1 MNVIVLKGN
10 QAARD
15 CIYRYEFHFLNNNCV
30 PVFKSSFK
38 FNVLITTYEI
48 MMKEVDRLAAIE
60 WEAMIV
66 DEAHRLKNTE
76 SKACQSI
83 AQFSKVHHKVLLTGT
98 PLQNNT
104 TEIFGLFSVV
114 DPVRFSNVEEFLAKF
129 GNLTKSEEVESLQQE
144 LQPYMLRRKKE
155 DVEKSLPS
163 KEETVIEVELSTL
176 QRKTYTAILEKNFAA
191 LTAPDAAVPA
201 LRNVMMELRKCC
213 NHPYLIDSV
222 EQNAMLAMDNPSDV
236 TALNYNFVHDSG
248 KMILLHKM
256 LPKLK
261 RDGHRVLIFSQF
273 VRVLDLLER
282 YMQFIG
288 RYQYER
294 IDGSIRGNE
303 RQAAIDRYSIKGSE
317 KFVFLICTKAGGLGI
332 NLTAADTVIIF
343 DSDWNPQNDIQAMAR
358 AHRIGQLRQ
367 VSIYR
372 FITARSYESEMFD
385 RASKKLGLE
394 QAVMTGLNAKQQQ
407 DKRLSKKEIEELL
420 KSGAMQV
427 LTSGEE
433 AFKKW
438 EDMDIDQILETKTRK
453 IVENAVPTAVPG
465 AVKLSFSKAI
475 MKENL
480 EVEEEVALDD
490 VNFWEKLMPEASAAL
505 HEARARAFADEG
517 PRLRKQVERY
527 GAAADADFEDRKK
540 KDINDWTNKEIF
552 KLTSGLESFGFGR
565 WGKLLHDHS
574 SRTEVELSWAALEL
588 IRILAQEQDGV
599 NGQNARDVL
608 KWLLGGFEPIHDH
621 ALSDIG
627 ASYCIQF
634 SLLFLLFWQ
643 HAKVATLLRLFLYPN
658 PAKLSAAKCGT
669 ASRTWLFYATL
680 LPRHAPM
687 QGVTLHPQL
696 SKAYHWTHLNGN
708 R

>member
-1 MNVIVLKGN
+1 
-10 QAARD
+10 
-15 CIYRYEFHFLNNNCV
+15 
-30 PVFKSSFK
+30 
-38 FNVLITTYEI
+38 
-48 MMKEVDRLAAIE
+48 
-60 WEAMIV
+60 
-66 DEAHRLKNTE
+66 
-76 SKACQSI
+76 
-83 AQFSKVHHKVLLTGT
+83 
-98 PLQNNT
+98 
-104 TEIFGLFSVV
+104 
-114 DPVRFSNVEEFLAKF
+114 
-129 GNLTKSEEVESLQQE
+129 
-144 LQPYMLRRKKE
+144 
-155 DVEKSLPS
+155 
-163 KEETVIEVELSTL
+163 
-176 QRKTYTAILEKNFAA
+176 
-191 LTAPDAAVPA
+191 
-201 LRNVMMELRKCC
+201 
-213 NHPYLIDSV
+213 
-222 EQNAMLAMDNPSDV
+222 
-236 TALNYNFVHDSG
+236 
-248 KMILLHKM
+248 
-256 LPKLK
+256 
-261 RDGHRVLIFSQF
+261 
-273 VRVLDLLER
+273 
-282 YMQFIG
+282 MQFIG
-288 RYQYER
+288 RYQFER

-303 RQAAIDRYSIKGSE
+303 RQAAIDRYSMKDSE

-505 HEARARAFADEG
+505 NESRARAFADEG

-527 GAAADADFEDRKK
+527 GAVADAEYEERKK

-565 WGKLLHDHS
+565 WSKLLSDHS
-574 SRTEVELSWAALEL
+574 TRTDVELSWAALEL

-608 KWLLGGFEPIHDH
+608 KWLLGGFEPIRDH
-621 ALSDIG
+621 PLSDIG
-627 ASYCIQF
+627 ASDHIIF
-634 SLLFLLFWQ
+634 PLLES
-643 HAKVATLLRLFLYPN
+643 T
-658 PAKLSAAKCGT
+658 
-669 ASRTWLFYATL
+669 
-680 LPRHAPM
+680 
-687 QGVTLHPQL
+687 
-696 SKAYHWTHLNGN
+696 
-708 R
+708 